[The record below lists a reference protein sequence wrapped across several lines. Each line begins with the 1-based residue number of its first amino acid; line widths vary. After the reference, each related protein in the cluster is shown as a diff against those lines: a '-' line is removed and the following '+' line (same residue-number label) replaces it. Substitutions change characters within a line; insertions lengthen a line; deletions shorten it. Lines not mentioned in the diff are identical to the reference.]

1 MRIGEQKRVL
11 QTLPGMHKA
20 VFARYGSVHRN
31 TFIRSPAL
39 LSPWLEH
46 RERAGLWFAGQI
58 AGVEGYVESTAM
70 GFWAGVAAAFRAR
83 GAEAPLPPET
93 TAVGALARWLSRADP
108 KSFQPMN
115 VNFGLLPPL
124 EGALARGSR
133 RERNE
138 RISQRALGAL
148 EGWRAAIAPE
158 RA

>member
-1 MRIGEQKRVL
+1 
-11 QTLPGMHKA
+11 
-20 VFARYGSVHRN
+20 
-31 TFIRSPAL
+31 
-39 LSPWLEH
+39 
-46 RERAGLWFAGQI
+46 
-58 AGVEGYVESTAM
+58 
-70 GFWAGVAAAFRAR
+70 
-83 GAEAPLPPET
+83 
-93 TAVGALARWLSRADP
+93 VGALARWLSSADL
-108 KSFQPMN
+108 KGFQPMN